1 MKKEIKLLMFFIE
14 KKRKE
19 KEKKGLVKWWSSLPA
34 KKMIIPERLNRY
46 QGWLAIVDLKFRF
59 FFSLSRFWDHSYV
72 LLVDIFAN

>member
-14 KKRKE
+14 KKKRKGE
-19 KEKKGLVKWWSSLPA
+19 ERISQM
-34 KKMIIPERLNRY
+34 MIIPTRKENDHPWTAESISGMASYSGLEI
-46 QGWLAIVDLKFRF
+46 QI